1 MEWRRWL
8 YCVFVFE
15 IEVVF
20 VFVFGCEIEVDFE
33 IGGSSHCRKE
43 CRVGIAAWQLQLGLW
58 HWK

>member
-20 VFVFGCEIEVDFE
+20 VFEFGFEVDFE

-43 CRVGIAAWQLQLGLW
+43 CRVGIAA
-58 HWK
+58 